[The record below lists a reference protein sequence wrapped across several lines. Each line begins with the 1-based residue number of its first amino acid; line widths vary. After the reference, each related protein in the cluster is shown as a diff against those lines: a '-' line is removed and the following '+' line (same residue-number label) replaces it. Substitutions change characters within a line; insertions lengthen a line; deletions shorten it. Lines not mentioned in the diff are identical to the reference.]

1 MIEAQFTLGF
11 AVLFVSII
19 ERSCSPALRS
29 LPDQVWSRGS
39 LAHPLKPL
47 PGQQGLNPLQ
57 EGPSWPLAR
66 YSCPLTHHHP
76 GSLLPLL
83 LSLIGGPVC
92 VVLHAPV
99 IGRSCSPAL
108 CSRPGQFWPCEA
120 LARPWDSSLA
130 FKANLARY
138 SAPVEL
144 LSDPVVI
151 GLGEILLA
159 ALRAPGL
166 SAPGLPCV

>member
-1 MIEAQFTLGF
+1 MA
-11 AVLFVSII
+11 
-19 ERSCSPALRS
+19 
-29 LPDQVWSRGS
+29 
-39 LAHPLKPL
+39 
-47 PGQQGLNPLQ
+47 PGQVLLPFD
-57 EGPSWPLAR
+57 PSPSGQLLAR
-66 YSCPLTHHHP
+66 DT
-76 GSLLPLL
+76 
-83 LSLIGGPVC
+83 ITDRGPVR
-92 VVLHAPV
+92 VVLHALV